1 MMPVLIMIGLLHPSV
16 SQDKSIQCKRTHAY
30 TTRLIVANKFHPM
43 FAVRDERHTVSKC
56 NFKRSDISDLT
67 CIQRSAS
74 GVPLACHAY
83 LNIKQAGTHCRAG
96 DQDAHLLFAARH
108 S

>member
-1 MMPVLIMIGLLHPSV
+1 MSGLYRCQV
-16 SQDKSIQCKRTHAY
+16 SRY
-30 TTRLIVANKFHPM
+30 TVQVVHCCNLQ
-43 FAVRDERHTVSKC
+43 RHTVSKC